1 VCGFIPTAGSNPALS
16 AIRFTTHKPLPAGV
30 CCFSYFFSP
39 SDLKT
44 PVTVSETE
52 SYAEVKVE
60 QPDKLNAVMM
70 IKDIEI
76 DLNTFCMGIL
86 VAELNDL

>member
-1 VCGFIPTAGSNPALS
+1 
-16 AIRFTTHKPLPAGV
+16 
-30 CCFSYFFSP
+30 
-39 SDLKT
+39 LKT

-86 VAELNDL
+86 VAQLNDL

>member
-1 VCGFIPTAGSNPALS
+1 
-16 AIRFTTHKPLPAGV
+16 
-30 CCFSYFFSP
+30 
-39 SDLKT
+39 LKT

-60 QPDKLNAVMM
+60 QPDKLNAVKM
-70 IKDIEI
+70 IKENET

-86 VAELNDL
+86 VAVLNDFRDLRSK